1 MIDVYVNPFKRRDN
15 TLREDCY
22 NKARYL
28 LDNFID
34 SKLILKHYKYGGAD
48 LKFEISHDYAE
59 AMTRGFHPST
69 FTTFFGIPVVINY
82 NEEKSVKLYIN
93 VMDRFL

>member
-15 TLREDCY
+15 ALREECY

-28 LDNFID
+28 LDDFICV
-34 SKLILKHYKYGGAD
+34 KLTLNHYKYNKPD
-48 LKFEISHDYAE
+48 LKFEISKDYAE

-69 FTTFFGIPVVINY
+69 FTSLFGIPVVINY

-93 VMDRFL
+93 VMDMFY

>member
-15 TLREDCY
+15 ALREECY
-22 NKARYL
+22 NKAKYL
-28 LDNFID
+28 LGDYVSTTYMLYN
-34 SKLILKHYKYGGAD
+34 SKYNKPD

-69 FTTFFGIPVVINY
+69 FTTLFGVPVVINY